1 MYKNNPRKRSASGQP
16 LAEQHN
22 VYVIAVSAEKIPTNK
37 NAANKYYDIFIQDE
51 ENDKKRIGGFNF
63 ALRGKLEHYAK
74 SKVPVRMSWVEGARG
89 PIFNHL
95 CKVTPIIS
103 LTLKRR
109 LSDRSYV
116 NRQNVRPALVNKA
129 LKKLV
134 EVNLLYKNVTV
145 DQSWENVSE
154 ETDPELWNLLTNE
167 NATDNDKG
175 LETDSDEDIEGN
187 IPDETEKK

>member
-1 MYKNNPRKRSASGQP
+1 M
-16 LAEQHN
+16 
-22 VYVIAVSAEKIPTNK
+22 
-37 NAANKYYDIFIQDE
+37 
-51 ENDKKRIGGFNF
+51 
-63 ALRGKLEHYAK
+63 
-74 SKVPVRMSWVEGARG
+74 EGARG

-167 NATDNDKG
+167 DATDNDKG

-187 IPDETEKK
+187 IPDETEKCHCAAC